1 MQRNRAILERER
13 IPAFVEVASVPDLAS
28 GIVTVAQAHGFAG
41 LSSNSVMLGWPKQP
55 TLEHVTRQV
64 SLIRELAACHKSTLV
79 FRPGDRP
86 PRPEGPVVLWWKGKE
101 SNGDLM
107 LLLAHLLA
115 LDPSWR
121 GTEIILKSIVD
132 DPDAAAARQQELDR
146 MLPEVRIHA
155 RMELIV
161 KPQNETVNQVIRR
174 QSVGARLVFLGLRSV
189 SEQDEKAYADALGR
203 SVEGLTDVLLV
214 RNAGPFRGTLVG

>member
-1 MQRNRAILERER
+1 M
-13 IPAFVEVASVPDLAS
+13 
-28 GIVTVAQAHGFAG
+28 
-41 LSSNSVMLGWPKQP
+41 
-55 TLEHVTRQV
+55 
-64 SLIRELAACHKSTLV
+64 
-79 FRPGDRP
+79 
-86 PRPEGPVVLWWKGKE
+86 
-101 SNGDLM
+101 
-107 LLLAHLLA
+107 LAHLLA